1 MTNKKDTGEQKRKVS
16 VALEYVP
23 GEEAPK
29 IIASGKGVLAEKII
43 ERAKEADVPVYE
55 DSKLANTL
63 SKLEIGDMIP
73 PELYSVVAEILVFV
87 DDMDRL
93 RSKSEKD
100 RKIMK
105 HTNSGGK
112 EWEQKVCRYFK
123 GQRLFYR
130 RCKFRLCLR

>member
-93 RSKSEKD
+93 RSKVK
-100 RKIMK
+100 KA
-105 HTNSGGK
+105 GK
-112 EWEQKVCRYFK
+112 
-123 GQRLFYR
+123 
-130 RCKFRLCLR
+130 

>member
-43 ERAKEADVPVYE
+43 ERAKDVPVYE

-93 RSKSEKD
+93 RSKVK
-100 RKIMK
+100 K
-105 HTNSGGK
+105 TGK
-112 EWEQKVCRYFK
+112 
-123 GQRLFYR
+123 
-130 RCKFRLCLR
+130 

>member
-93 RSKSEKD
+93 RSKVKKPEK
-100 RKIMK
+100 
-105 HTNSGGK
+105 
-112 EWEQKVCRYFK
+112 
-123 GQRLFYR
+123 
-130 RCKFRLCLR
+130 

>member
-87 DDMDRL
+87 DDMARL
-93 RSKSEKD
+93 RSKVK
-100 RKIMK
+100 KP
-105 HTNSGGK
+105 GK
-112 EWEQKVCRYFK
+112 
-123 GQRLFYR
+123 
-130 RCKFRLCLR
+130 

>member
-87 DDMDRL
+87 DYMDRL
-93 RSKSEKD
+93 RSKVKN
-100 RKIMK
+100 
-105 HTNSGGK
+105 TGK
-112 EWEQKVCRYFK
+112 
-123 GQRLFYR
+123 
-130 RCKFRLCLR
+130 

>member
-93 RSKSEKD
+93 R
-100 RKIMK
+100 RKAK
-105 HTNSGGK
+105 KTGK
-112 EWEQKVCRYFK
+112 
-123 GQRLFYR
+123 
-130 RCKFRLCLR
+130 